1 MNFSECKLG
10 FYRYGDGCVPSCP
23 DHYYGEMETVMLGDN
38 ANISSKTA
46 SYHRHGVCKKCNG
59 ACKTCKGP
67 YVTDC
72 YQCNTGYEVR
82 DGQCHN

>member
-1 MNFSECKLG
+1 LPNQQKLG
-10 FYRYGDGCVPSCP
+10 RKHLWKVLYKDCSFCP
-23 DHYYGEMETVMLGDN
+23 DHYYGEMETVMLGDT

-72 YQCNTGYEVR
+72 YQCNTGV
-82 DGQCHN
+82 